1 VLTLLRIVRA
11 GGDVLS
17 LIALKVAVVL
27 HVFGAIALVGSVSFN
42 TLVMIRALK
51 QIPPAQSAVVAEKV
65 GQGLMWLGTVS
76 LAVLGL
82 SGLTRLYFYGILESG
97 RSLAFWTSP
106 YGWRL
111 ALMISCW
118 LALVVTGTLSAYWY
132 RTVLTRKL
140 PFSAGL
146 RDLEERRAAQARI
159 SAIQDRLAYVNFSLT
174 IAAALGGALLRAGV

>member
-1 VLTLLRIVRA
+1 MGEGL
-11 GGDVLS
+11 LS
-17 LIALKVAVVL
+17 LIILKLAVVL
-27 HVFGAIALVGSVSFN
+27 HVFGAIALVGSVAFN
-42 TLVMIRALK
+42 TLVMMRALK

-65 GQGLMWLGTVS
+65 GQGLMWIGTIS

-82 SGLTRLYFYGILESG
+82 SGLVRLYFYGIFDSG
-97 RSLAFWTSP
+97 RTLAFWTSP

-111 ALMISCW
+111 ALMITAW
-118 LALVVTGTLSAYWY
+118 LILVVTGALSAYWY

-140 PFSAGL
+140 PFAAGL